1 MTAAALKRQDESR
14 AEPPPGIARENVEA
28 IEIDLLVEAIR
39 RRYGY
44 DFTHYS
50 HASVKRRLAH
60 ARNEAGLARFTELL
74 DRLLHDEMFFDR
86 FLKHMSVTVTEMFRD
101 PSFYRAV
108 REKLIPVL
116 KTFPFVK
123 IWHAGC
129 ATGEEVYSMAILL
142 HEENFL
148 NRARIYATDFN
159 KHSLDAAEK
168 GVYPEERMSAYIAN
182 YLESGGSRDFSQ
194 YYSAGYGLAKMKDF
208 LKEHITFSY
217 HNLVTDGVFGEMNLI
232 SCRNVLIYFDKT
244 LQERVF
250 ALFDD
255 SLRHG
260 GFLCLGSKETL
271 NFSGIKPSFEPADA
285 KQRIYKKCGMAH
297 V

>member
-1 MTAAALKRQDESR
+1 MRSKEGLE
-14 AEPPPGIARENVEA
+14 EVEMG
-28 IEIDLLVEAIR
+28 LLLEGVR

-50 HASVKRRLAH
+50 HASLKRRLMHVREQA
-60 ARNEAGLARFTELL
+60 AMGRFTEML
-74 DRLLHDEMFFDR
+74 DAVFHDEDFFEN
-86 FLKHMSVTVTEMFRD
+86 FLKHMSVTVTDMFRD
-101 PSFYRAV
+101 PSFYRAL
-108 REKLIPVL
+108 REKVIPAL

-148 NRARIYATDFN
+148 DRARLYATDFN
-159 KHSLDAAEK
+159 KNSLDTGQK
-168 GVYPEERMSAYIAN
+168 GVYPAERVKAYAAN
-182 YLESGGSRDFSQ
+182 YGAAGGKQDFSGYYSGGYD
-194 YYSAGYGLAKMKDF
+194 LAKFKDF
-208 LKEHITFSY
+208 LKERITFSY

-232 SCRNVLIYFDKT
+232 CCRNVLIYFDKELQNHALT
-244 LQERVF
+244 LF
-250 ALFDD
+250 AD

-271 NFSGIKPSFEPADA
+271 NFTAVKSQFEPVDA
-285 KQRIYKKCGMAH
+285 KQKIYKKLGQAAH